1 MLKITDVS
9 VGDPG
14 ILRVVAVQ
22 MDSRF
27 VETLCD
33 AGEDCS
39 TVILLVVV
47 WMESSYTGVPIDLN
61 TQRWTFSRG

>member
-1 MLKITDVS
+1 
-9 VGDPG
+9 
-14 ILRVVAVQ
+14 

-47 WMESSYTGVPIDLN
+47 WMESSYTGVPMDLN
-61 TQRWTFSRG
+61 TQR